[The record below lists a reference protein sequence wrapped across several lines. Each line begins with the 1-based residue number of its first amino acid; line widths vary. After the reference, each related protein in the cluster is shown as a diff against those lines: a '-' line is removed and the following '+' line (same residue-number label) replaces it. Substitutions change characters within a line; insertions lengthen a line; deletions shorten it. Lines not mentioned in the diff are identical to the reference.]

1 MKLFCVFAVGD
12 GRLVAA
18 GSRGPD
24 LLRRELAAESGCNI
38 TLVWCSVPPAGVAAA
53 TLVETFNLELAETLA
68 TASRARQLLALTWIA
83 LLQPTLGT
91 FRPKQRLRR
100 VIRRVW
106 SRTARQT

>member
-1 MKLFCVFAVGD
+1 MKLFCIFAVGD

-18 GSRGPD
+18 ASRAPD
-24 LLRRELAAESGCNI
+24 LLRRELAAETGCA
-38 TLVWCSVPPAGVAAA
+38 TVVWCSVPPTGVAAA
-53 TLVETFNLELAETLA
+53 TLVETFNLDLAETLT
-68 TASRARQLLALTWIA
+68 TASRVRQLIALTWIA